1 MDMLI
6 ADLARAIRGEI
17 TPHQFAAILAA
28 PVNGYDLESDAA
40 VSAHAVMLDAAG
52 RYVQEEIDADA
63 FLRACGAAVV
73 VWRDA

>member
-1 MDMLI
+1 M
-6 ADLARAIRGEI
+6 GEEI
-17 TPHQFAAILAA
+17 EVVLPTVTWDKSSETRDGFKRR
-28 PVNGYDLESDAA
+28 VMAA
-40 VSAHAVMLDAAG
+40 VEVAVSEGESHAVMLDAAG